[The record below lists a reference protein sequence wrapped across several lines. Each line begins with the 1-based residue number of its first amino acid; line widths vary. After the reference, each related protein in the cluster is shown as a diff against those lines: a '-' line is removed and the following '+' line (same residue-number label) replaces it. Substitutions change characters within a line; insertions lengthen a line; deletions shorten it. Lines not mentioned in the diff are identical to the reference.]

1 MWNALHCCELSQ
13 SALVYLPDVTFKI
26 KYNAK
31 KCIDFALYNRQLEDI
46 KASTELRKHIQL
58 GLQDPG
64 VEIDPLDIPYT
75 QVV

>member
-1 MWNALHCCELSQ
+1 MLRN
-13 SALVYLPDVTFKI
+13 VF
-26 KYNAK
+26 
-31 KCIDFALYNRQLEDI
+31 DFALHNRQLEDI

-58 GLQDPG
+58 GLQEPG